1 MNTTWDS
8 ALDGMLL
15 TLDSLGGSDLHLRP
29 GSPARAR
36 VHGDLRVLPG
46 SEVLS
51 LTDVEQMVAVVVPNH
66 LSARLATAG
75 DADTSYTSAAG
86 ARCRAHAYRQRG
98 EVTLVLRRVLDAPR
112 SAEQL
117 RLPPVTL
124 RLAEEQRGLVL
135 VCGPTGSGKTSTL
148 GAMVDHINRTRP
160 VHIVTLEDPIE
171 IMHRDQR
178 AWVSQRE
185 IGIDLP
191 DFGTGMRAAVREDP
205 DVIVVG
211 EMRDRETVVAALT
224 AAETGHLVLS
234 SLHTTDAAET
244 VNRIVELFPDDQR
257 HQIRLVLAET
267 LRGTVCQRLVKTA
280 GGTERVPAVE
290 VMIVNGRVQRCILDP
305 TTKEDM
311 AQIVADSEFY
321 GMQTFDQSLASLYG
335 DEVIDLRDA
344 LSAATNPHD
353 LTVSLRRQGLLAHH

>member
-1 MNTTWDS
+1 
-8 ALDGMLL
+8 MLL

-36 VHGDLRVLPG
+36 VHGDLRALSG
-46 SEVLS
+46 SHVLS
-51 LTDVEQMVAVVVPNH
+51 VADVEQMVAVVVPTH

-86 ARCRAHAYRQRG
+86 ARFRAHAYRQRG

-112 SAEQL
+112 TVEQL

-124 RLAEEQRGLVL
+124 RLAEQQRGLVL

-171 IMHRDQR
+171 ILHRDQR

-191 DFGTGMRAAVREDP
+191 DFATGMRAAVREDP

-267 LRGTVCQRLVKTA
+267 LKGTVCQRLVKTA
-280 GGTERVPAVE
+280 GGTARVPAVE
-290 VMIVNGRVQRCILDP
+290 MMIVNGRVQRCILDP
-305 TTKEDM
+305 TTKDDM
-311 AQIVADSEFY
+311 AEIVADSEYY
-321 GMQTFDQSLASLYG
+321 GMQTFDQSLASLYE

-344 LSAATNPHD
+344 LSAATSPHD

>member
-1 MNTTWDS
+1 M
-8 ALDGMLL
+8 
-15 TLDSLGGSDLHLRP
+15 
-29 GSPARAR
+29 
-36 VHGDLRVLPG
+36 
-46 SEVLS
+46 
-51 LTDVEQMVAVVVPNH
+51 
-66 LSARLATAG
+66 
-75 DADTSYTSAAG
+75 
-86 ARCRAHAYRQRG
+86 
-98 EVTLVLRRVLDAPR
+98 LRRVLDAPR
-112 SAEQL
+112 TTEQL

-124 RLAEEQRGLVL
+124 RLAEQQRGLVL

-171 IMHRDQR
+171 ILHRDQR

-257 HQIRLVLAET
+257 HQIRLVLAE
-267 LRGTVCQRLVKTA
+267 
-280 GGTERVPAVE
+280 
-290 VMIVNGRVQRCILDP
+290 
-305 TTKEDM
+305 
-311 AQIVADSEFY
+311 IVADSEFY
-321 GMQTFDQSLASLYG
+321 GMQTFDQSLASLYE

-353 LTVSLRRQGLLAHH
+353 LTVSLRRQGLPAHH

>member
-1 MNTTWDS
+1 
-8 ALDGMLL
+8 
-15 TLDSLGGSDLHLRP
+15 
-29 GSPARAR
+29 
-36 VHGDLRVLPG
+36 
-46 SEVLS
+46 
-51 LTDVEQMVAVVVPNH
+51 
-66 LSARLATAG
+66 
-75 DADTSYTSAAG
+75 
-86 ARCRAHAYRQRG
+86 
-98 EVTLVLRRVLDAPR
+98 VLRRVLDAPR
-112 SAEQL
+112 TTEQL

-124 RLAEEQRGLVL
+124 RLAEQQRGLVL

-171 IMHRDQR
+171 ILHRDQR

-257 HQIRLVLAET
+257 HQIRLVLAE
-267 LRGTVCQRLVKTA
+267 
-280 GGTERVPAVE
+280 
-290 VMIVNGRVQRCILDP
+290 
-305 TTKEDM
+305 
-311 AQIVADSEFY
+311 IVADSEFY
-321 GMQTFDQSLASLYG
+321 GMQTFDQSLASLYE

>member
-1 MNTTWDS
+1 
-8 ALDGMLL
+8 
-15 TLDSLGGSDLHLRP
+15 
-29 GSPARAR
+29 
-36 VHGDLRVLPG
+36 
-46 SEVLS
+46 
-51 LTDVEQMVAVVVPNH
+51 
-66 LSARLATAG
+66 
-75 DADTSYTSAAG
+75 
-86 ARCRAHAYRQRG
+86 
-98 EVTLVLRRVLDAPR
+98 VLRRVLDAPR
-112 SAEQL
+112 TTEQL

-124 RLAEEQRGLVL
+124 RLAEQQRGLVL

-171 IMHRDQR
+171 ILHRDQR

-311 AQIVADSEFY
+311 AEIVADSEFY
-321 GMQTFDQSLASLYG
+321 GMQTFDQSLASLYE

-344 LSAATNPHD
+344 LSAATKPHD